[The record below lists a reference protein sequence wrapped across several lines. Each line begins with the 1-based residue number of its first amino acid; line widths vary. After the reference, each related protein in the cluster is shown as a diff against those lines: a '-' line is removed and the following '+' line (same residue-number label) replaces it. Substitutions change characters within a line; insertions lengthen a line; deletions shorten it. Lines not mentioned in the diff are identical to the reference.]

1 MTKLHLVKPQGQ
13 AGNGIPIILNV
24 GIICEWAYSQRGGGR
39 RRSHCHPPKARCRG
53 SMRSCTASTRCPLP
67 EREMR
72 NTGNTST
79 CKRVETGTL
88 SPPCHMKTS
97 QQHNDDVTCTHSSK
111 RPASMLTIWES
122 RTTTASPSMF
132 PIQASLQTIF
142 CWSKQYGKRPI
153 VDVTGKIDDE
163 NDKVGRHGIYHF
175 EPRKPSF

>member
-1 MTKLHLVKPQGQ
+1 MNTGLAVVVDLGWEKRFPMARCILLVGSYDCFVGNSDDKTTYGQ
-13 AGNGIPIILNV
+13 VGNGITIILIAGV
-24 GIICEWAYSQRGGGR
+24 ICEWAYSQRGGGR

-97 QQHNDDVTCTHSSK
+97 QQHNDVASTHSSK

-122 RTTTASPSMF
+122 RTATASPSMF

-142 CWSKQYGKRPI
+142 
-153 VDVTGKIDDE
+153 
-163 NDKVGRHGIYHF
+163 
-175 EPRKPSF
+175 